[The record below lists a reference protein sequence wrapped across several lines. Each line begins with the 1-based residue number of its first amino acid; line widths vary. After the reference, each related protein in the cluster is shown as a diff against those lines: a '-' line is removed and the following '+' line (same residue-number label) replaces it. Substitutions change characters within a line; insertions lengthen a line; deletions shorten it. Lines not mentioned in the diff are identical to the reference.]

1 MAFVR
6 KIKKKSGTYLA
17 EVEGYRDDKG
27 KVRQRVIKYL
37 GKEID
42 GKPEKRVLASEI
54 KVKNV
59 KRSLDVLTVD
69 TIAKELQLT
78 TLTNKYALALVY
90 SQVLGKHSI
99 NQLEEWM
106 HFTEIPDV
114 LSINQVSTKALY
126 ESLGDIDEQELA
138 KINEKLHEFFKKH
151 DSSCDVAVIDV
162 TDTYFAGARE
172 KIKRRKGKDSKVEK
186 LIQIGLAVSFKHGL
200 PLFHKKYHGNLSN
213 VHIFKDMT
221 LELQAR
227 KLNGVIVDRGMTS
240 TDNITLAK
248 NLNLKII
255 GGLKK
260 TATIADKY
268 LSTIKREKL
277 YSLKHRVALKNT
289 TVFVTSFPYEEGE
302 LIVVYNPALEVVK
315 KEQLFIKDKKNDDPY
330 IGYSLI
336 YHSTKYEAAAVV
348 KQYYDKEIVERAFKQ
363 LKGVLNLRPIRVW
376 LENHIE
382 GHINICYLAYAILAY
397 MNYKLQRTNIGVTEA
412 LNSLQHGYKVT
423 LQMRKEEWSLHVP
436 LEPKQKDILKAL
448 GVVYK
453 N

>member
-1 MAFVR
+1 MVFVR

-17 EVEGYRDDKG
+17 EVEGYRDHTG

-37 GKEID
+37 GKEIN
-42 GKPEKRVLASEI
+42 GKPEKRVLTSEI
-54 KVKNV
+54 AVKNV
-59 KRSLDVLTVD
+59 KRSFDVLAVD

-99 NQLEEWM
+99 NQLEEWLR
-106 HFTEIPDV
+106 FTEIPDV
-114 LSINQVSTKALY
+114 LGINQVSTKALY

-138 KINEKLHEFFKKH
+138 QINEKFYELFKKH
-151 DSSCDVAVIDV
+151 DPSCDVAVIDV
-162 TDTYFAGARE
+162 TDTYFAGTHE
-172 KIKRRKGKDSKVEK
+172 EIKRRKGKDSKVEK
-186 LIQIGLAVSFKHGL
+186 LIQIGLAVSFTHGF

-213 VHIFKDMT
+213 VHIFKDIA

-240 TDNITLAK
+240 TDNIALAK
-248 NLNLKII
+248 NLNLEII

-260 TATIADKY
+260 TTTIVDRY
-268 LSTIKREKL
+268 LSTIKREEL

-289 TVFVTSFPYEEGE
+289 TVFVTSFPYEKGE
-302 LIVVYNPALEVVK
+302 LIIVYNPALEVVK
-315 KEQLFIKDKKNDDPY
+315 KEQRFIKDKENNDPY

-336 YHSTKYEAAAVV
+336 YHTTKYEAAVV
-348 KQYYDKEIVERAFKQ
+348 VRQYYDKEIVERAFKQ

-376 LENHIE
+376 LKNHIE

-397 MNYKLQRTNIGVTEA
+397 MNYKLQRTNTSVTEA
-412 LNSLQHGYKVT
+412 LNSLQHGYRVM
-423 LQMRKEEWSLHVP
+423 LQTKKEEWSLHVP
-436 LEPKQKDILKAL
+436 LEPKQKDILTAL

-453 N
+453 S